1 MQTPPIFKNYS
12 LGKFP
17 FNLREDKT
25 IFASSRKWEV
35 LLTAS
40 NSYEMEKKKQK
51 KKLSISDL
59 YLYWLTEE
67 WLLWVRMQCADGCF
81 GKISFRLTSSK
92 PFRAVCANS
101 LQSGLALYLPYG
113 LEPARLLS
121 PWDSPDK
128 ITRVGCCAH
137 PQVIFLTQVSNPCL
151 LYLLNW

>member
-1 MQTPPIFKNYS
+1 
-12 LGKFP
+12 
-17 FNLREDKT
+17 
-25 IFASSRKWEV
+25 
-35 LLTAS
+35 
-40 NSYEMEKKKQK
+40 MEKKK

-137 PQVIFLTQVSNPCL
+137 PQVIFLTQVKNPSTNSGDIRDMGLIPGSGRSPGDGHSNPP
-151 LYLLNW
+151 

>member
-1 MQTPPIFKNYS
+1 MRGSINSIK
-12 LGKFP
+12 L
-17 FNLREDKT
+17 LR
-25 IFASSRKWEV
+25 
-35 LLTAS
+35 
-40 NSYEMEKKKQK
+40 NGKKKK